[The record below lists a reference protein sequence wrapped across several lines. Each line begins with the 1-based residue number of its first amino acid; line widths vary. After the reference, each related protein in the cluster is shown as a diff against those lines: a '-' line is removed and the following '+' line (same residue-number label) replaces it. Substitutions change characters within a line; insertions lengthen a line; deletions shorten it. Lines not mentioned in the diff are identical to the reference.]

1 MIGDKL
7 VKEVKLMTGKLQIAG
22 EVTIFFP
29 CVLKFL
35 KLLICLIV
43 NV

>member
-1 MIGDKL
+1 MFGDKL
-7 VKEVKLMTGKLQIAG
+7 LKEVKLIIGKLQIAG
-22 EVTIFFP
+22 KVTIFFP